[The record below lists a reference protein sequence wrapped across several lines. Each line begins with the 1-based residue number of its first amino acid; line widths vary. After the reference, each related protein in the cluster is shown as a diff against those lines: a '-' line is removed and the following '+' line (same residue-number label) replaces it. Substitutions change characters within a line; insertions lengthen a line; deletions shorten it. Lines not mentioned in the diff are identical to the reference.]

1 MKETINNNNFNEYVK
16 KSMQHYGK
24 SREETLQNKIV
35 QEVAKSYAAGGC
47 NHRQEGAN
55 K

>member
-1 MKETINNNNFNEYVK
+1 MENKSDFDKYVE
-16 KSMQHYGK
+16 KSMEHYGK
-24 SREETLQNKIV
+24 SKEETLQNKIV

-47 NHRQEGAN
+47 NHRKESVS